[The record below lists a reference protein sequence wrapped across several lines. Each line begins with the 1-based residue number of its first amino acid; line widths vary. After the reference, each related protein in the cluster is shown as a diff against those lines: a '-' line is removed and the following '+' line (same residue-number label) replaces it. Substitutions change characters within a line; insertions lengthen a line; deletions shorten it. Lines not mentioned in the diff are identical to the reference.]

1 MGNLFSSSN
10 NSTPAP
16 SASYTVTPTN
26 TSNDSN
32 NDGVD
37 DSNQCSNNDGSVS
50 PAGPKVFRS
59 DDSDLCLD
67 VVFNSTVYTVLFW
80 ILIIFFFI
88 LLLN

>member
-32 NDGVD
+32 NDGNRGVKE
-37 DSNQCSNNDGSVS
+37 NGFH
-50 PAGPKVFRS
+50 GRR
-59 DDSDLCLD
+59 
-67 VVFNSTVYTVLFW
+67 
-80 ILIIFFFI
+80 
-88 LLLN
+88 